1 MRMHAARGLF
11 FVALVA
17 ACGDGENPAAPT
29 PVTTATSLTIVGPAG
44 FSSGSTL
51 TIGQTVS
58 LRASLELSDGTRRD
72 VDAEWQSSNTTI
84 ATVDQSGMVTAR
96 AAGVFDVSASAEG
109 LSTRLTGLRV
119 DPPENRPPT
128 VTIET
133 PSQTVDGGG
142 TLQMRA
148 TARDPEGSIDRIR
161 WTQTGGSFIDNTVE
175 DAVWNVPVA
184 TSTDVAHRLRITVTD
199 AAGETATDVVTIT
212 VRKAPDNRPP
222 TVTIETPSQTVDG
235 GGTLQMRA
243 TARDPEGSID
253 RIRWTQTGGSFI
265 DNTVEDAVWNVPTDT
280 STDVAHRLRI
290 TVTDAAG
297 ATATDVVTITVR
309 KAPENR
315 PPTVTIETPSQTVD
329 GGGTLQMRATA
340 RDPEGSID
348 RIRWTQTGGSFID
361 NTVEDAVWNVPVAT
375 STDVAHRLRI
385 TVTDAAGA
393 TATDV
398 VTITVRK
405 VVVGEVGAC
414 RSGLTVDPRQWCTV
428 GAAGRFEVEVGGRA
442 CLVDGVGNM
451 VSRFCSS
458 IRVEVRGFRANR
470 IADSESWRVDA
481 FDWNLYEANK
491 SIWITALR

>member
-1 MRMHAARGLF
+1 MRMHAGRGLF
-11 FVALVA
+11 FLALVA

-29 PVTTATSLTIVGPAG
+29 SVTTATSLTIVGPAG

-58 LRASLELSDGTRRD
+58 LRASLDLSDGTRRD

-119 DPPENRPPT
+119 DP
-128 VTIET
+128 
-133 PSQTVDGGG
+133 
-142 TLQMRA
+142 
-148 TARDPEGSIDRIR
+148 
-161 WTQTGGSFIDNTVE
+161 
-175 DAVWNVPVA
+175 
-184 TSTDVAHRLRITVTD
+184 
-199 AAGETATDVVTIT
+199 
-212 VRKAPDNRPP
+212 
-222 TVTIETPSQTVDG
+222 
-235 GGTLQMRA
+235 
-243 TARDPEGSID
+243 
-253 RIRWTQTGGSFI
+253 
-265 DNTVEDAVWNVPTDT
+265 
-280 STDVAHRLRI
+280 
-290 TVTDAAG
+290 
-297 ATATDVVTITVR
+297 
-309 KAPENR
+309 PENR